1 MDDQVIKYLKDISS
15 SIGAIFEYLGD
26 RRDFTVF
33 KGNRLLRRAIERE
46 FEIIGEA
53 TGKVLRLDA
62 GFQLAHAKK
71 IIGLRNLIAH
81 AYDSVQEE
89 ILWGIIVNHLPSL
102 KAEVDALLGSS
113 EIRD

>member
-15 SIGAIFEYLGD
+15 SIGAIFEYL
-26 RRDFTVF
+26 
-33 KGNRLLRRAIERE
+33 
-46 FEIIGEA
+46 EA